1 MNPGQTWDY
10 HGFTVW
16 EGLKPDET
24 DRWQYFFVVSRE
36 GKKEFTYCVWADKE
50 IWMARTRPERGRE
63 EEALT
68 KAIPLM
74 REKGIDRVK
83 EKIARGDLTNT
94 VLKLEGE
101 KSEEI
106 QLDEIPDL
114 KPGKDENRE

>member
-1 MNPGQTWDY
+1 
-10 HGFTVW
+10 
-16 EGLKPDET
+16 
-24 DRWQYFFVVSRE
+24 
-36 GKKEFTYCVWADKE
+36 
-50 IWMARTRPERGRE
+50 
-63 EEALT
+63 
-68 KAIPLM
+68 M

-101 KSEEI
+101 KSEKI